1 MSLKI
6 IVNVFYQPSKFLSQL
21 MELDGGRLYYP
32 INGGCSLKDQ
42 NPPKWLYFDDSGDS
56 ISKHN
61 HALNEMTS
69 IYWFWKNYD
78 WKSLDYVGFNHY
90 RRLFDPKDFADYK
103 DYDLIVMKPY
113 QFRLVQDIE
122 DQYKTYHYGNDFD
135 ILCNVLQK
143 YSIFLKD
150 FKEYCKSKTFVAPCN
165 MFIMKSHLFDMYCTF
180 MFPLLMQLMNYV
192 NLSSYNKYQ
201 HRAIA
206 FLSERLTS
214 WWVSKQMRSMKVKQ
228 IPVQFKL

>member
-1 MSLKI
+1 MSSD
-6 IVNVFYQPSKFLSQL
+6 N
-21 MELDGGRLYYP
+21 GRLYYP
-32 INGGCSLKDQ
+32 INGGCSLKKSS
-42 NPPKWLYFDDSGDS
+42 PPTWLHFDNSGDN

-90 RRLFDPKDFADYK
+90 RRLFNPKDFEDYK
-103 DYDLIVMKPY
+103 DYDLIVANPY
-113 QFRLVQDIE
+113 DLSKYCGIEKQYKLFHIE
-122 DQYKTYHYGNDFD
+122 DDFNKLLS
-135 ILCNVLQK
+135 ILEK
-143 YSIFLKD
+143 YSIYSAN
-150 FKEYCKSKTFVAPCN
+150 FKQYCKTNYLIAPCN

-180 MFPLLMQLMNYV
+180 MFPLLMQLINYV
-192 NLSSYNKYQ
+192 DLSSYSKYQ

-214 WWVSKQMRSMKVKQ
+214 WWVSK
-228 IPVQFKL
+228 